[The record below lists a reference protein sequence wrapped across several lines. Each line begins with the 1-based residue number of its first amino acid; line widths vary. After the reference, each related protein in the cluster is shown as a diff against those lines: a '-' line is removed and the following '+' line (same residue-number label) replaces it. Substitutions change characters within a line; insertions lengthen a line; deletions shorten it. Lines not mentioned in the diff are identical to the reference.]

1 MFKKMFK
8 KIKIVKKILKAVD
21 KAEDLIKNNKGKLE
35 EFKNILET
43 VKTAAPELKEHA
55 EAIIEIFKELK
66 NSEG

>member
-21 KAEDLIKNNKGKLE
+21 KVEDLIKNNKGKLE

-43 VKTAAPELKEHA
+43 VKTAAPELKEYA